1 MKNIKELIYAA
12 VEENAVVFQELAGN
26 ILQARAYD
34 AIESL
39 RPEIG
44 ASMFGESSHMNGKD
58 DEEDEEMED
67 EEDEDEE
74 DDKKKSMKE
83 ALVGKQHEIDKNKNG
98 KIDGHDFKLL
108 RKKEVEGLEEMSD
121 DERRKELDRFG
132 KKAAQTHGYDHPS
145 DTSKASSSAVKS
157 ELKAARKLVAGT
169 AKPYRSP
176 TSPANEEVE
185 QIDEIG
191 DTPRGKAALT
201 NLASQRFGR
210 ARWAAG
216 VHQALAG
223 SERHAT
229 TTSPHSRLQDKDN
242 TVAHKAAAKV
252 GIKPHEVPSHNYD
265 YDKKGGYGTKVADP
279 AHKLADRNKPKME
292 EVEGLDEL
300 STEKLLKYREAAKK
314 DADVKNKAWDK
325 KKLSDE
331 GKYKLMNRETGTD
344 QADQKIKRK
353 TGSYRP
359 GILARVGARLRNEEV
374 EQIDEVDHPK
384 NQADML
390 AHIMHQIQI
399 AGHPVA
405 TDAQF
410 RATTVGKDMSKIAS
424 LEPGEDM
431 LQYATAQGGTV
442 KK

>member
-1 MKNIKELIYAA
+1 MADKMATKN
-12 VEENAVVFQELAGN
+12 
-26 ILQARAYD
+26 LQ
-34 AIESL
+34 S
-39 RPEIG
+39 
-44 ASMFGESSHMNGKD
+44 
-58 DEEDEEMED
+58 
-67 EEDEDEE
+67 
-74 DDKKKSMKE
+74 
-83 ALVGKQHEIDKNKNG
+83 
-98 KIDGHDFKLL
+98 KL
-108 RKKEVEGLEEMSD
+108 
-121 DERRKELDRFG
+121 
-132 KKAAQTHGYDHPS
+132 P
-145 DTSKASSSAVKS
+145 
-157 ELKAARKLVAGT
+157 
-169 AKPYRSP
+169 AKMRN
-176 TSPANEEVE
+176 ANEEVE

-216 VHQALAG
+216 VH
-223 SERHAT
+223 RAT
-229 TTSPHSRLQDKDN
+229 SRDKADHGDSPHSRLRDKDN
-242 TVAHKAAAKV
+242 TVAKKAAGKA
-252 GIKPHEVPSHNYD
+252 GIASKDVPDHNYD

-374 EQIDEVDHPK
+374 EELDEMRKDTLKSYLKKSKGRSDEMHDKGDRAKTEKEADFFYGKRDKVSKSRKGAELRVKHGVYQSKKGPRRYNAEEVEQIDEVDHPK

-390 AHIMHQIQI
+390 AHIMHQIKI
-399 AGHPVA
+399 ADHPVA
-405 TDAQF
+405 LPHQF
-410 RATTVGKDMSKIAS
+410 TATHCKDTTKKAS
-424 LEPGEDM
+424 LEPGQDK
-431 LQYATAQGGTV
+431 LQYAIAQGGNI
-442 KK
+442 KP